1 MFSMGYDAD
10 GHLLGYV
17 VLGLVVL
24 GLVVLGLTVSGLNDS
39 CS

>member
-1 MFSMGYDAD
+1 MGYDAD
-10 GHLLGYV
+10 GHLFGY
-17 VLGLVVL
+17 VVL

>member
-1 MFSMGYDAD
+1 MGYDAD

-24 GLVVLGLTVSGLNDS
+24 GLTVSGLNDS